1 MICSIFGGADIS
13 AYEDIC
19 LSDGLIIAADRG
31 YIHCRRLGIADRIS
45 LLIGDFDS
53 IGENIPE
60 NIPVIKAPCEKDDT
74 DMMLAVKKGFEA
86 GCDEFHIYGGLGG
99 RFGHTAANIQTL
111 MYILNRGGRGVLF
124 GDEYNIELLPQGTRS
139 YDDCGT
145 RYVSIFAVTERAEA
159 VLSGLKYSGE
169 VTFTNDFPLGASNE
183 FTEDGKC
190 KITVKSGVIAVI
202 FEKM

>member
-1 MICSIFGGADIS
+1 MICSIFGGADINDYDS
-13 AYEDIC
+13 IR
-19 LSDGLIIAADRG
+19 LSDGVVIAADRG

-45 LLIGDFDS
+45 LLIGDLDS
-53 IGENIPE
+53 IGEAIPE

-111 MYILNRGGRGVLF
+111 MYILNHGGRGALF
-124 GDEYNIELLPQGTRS
+124 GDEYDILLQGKGTRS
-139 YDDCGT
+139 YKDHGT
-145 RYVSIFAVTERAEA
+145 RYVSVFSVTEKSEV

-190 KITVKSGVIAVI
+190 EITVRSGIIAVV

>member
-1 MICSIFGGADIS
+1 MICSIFGGADIN
-13 AYEDIC
+13 AYEDIR
-19 LSDGLIIAADRG
+19 LSEGRFIAADRG
-31 YIHCRRLGIADRIS
+31 YIHCKRLGIADKIS

-53 IGENIPE
+53 IGEDIPE

-111 MYILNRGGRGVLF
+111 MYILKRGGRGVLF
-124 GDEYNIELLPQGTRS
+124 GDEYDILLQSEGTRS
-139 YDDCGT
+139 YENHGM
-145 RYVSIFAVTERAEA
+145 RYVSIFSVTEKSE
-159 VLSGLKYSGE
+159 VLLSGLKYSGE
-169 VTFTNDFPLGASNE
+169 VTFSNDFPLGASNE

-190 KITVKSGVIAVI
+190 EITVRSGIIAVI

>member
-1 MICSIFGGADIS
+1 MICSIFGGADIRS
-13 AYEDIC
+13 YDDIR
-19 LSDGLIIAADRG
+19 LSDGVIIAADRG
-31 YIHCRRLGIADRIS
+31 YIHCKRLGISDKIA

-53 IGENIPE
+53 IGEAIPE
-60 NIPVIKAPCEKDDT
+60 NIPVIKAPSEKDDT

-124 GDEYNIELLPQGTRS
+124 GDDYDIELLSCGTTIYEDRS
-139 YDDCGT
+139 T
-145 RYVSIFAVTERAEA
+145 RYVSIFSLTEKAE
-159 VLSGLKYSGE
+159 VIISGLKYSGE

-190 KITVKSGVIAVI
+190 EITVKSGIIAVV
-202 FEKM
+202 FEKK

>member
-1 MICSIFGGADIS
+1 MICNIFGGADIRDYNS
-13 AYEDIC
+13 IC
-19 LSDGLIIAADRG
+19 ISEGMLIAADRG
-31 YIHCRRLGIADRIS
+31 YIHCRRLGIADKLS

-53 IGENIPE
+53 IGEPIPDNIT
-60 NIPVIKAPCEKDDT
+60 VIKAPCEKDDT

-111 MYILNRGGRGVLF
+111 MYILNRGGRGIIF
-124 GDEYNIELLPQGTRS
+124 GDEYDIELLPSGTWCYENR
-139 YDDCGT
+139 GA
-145 RYVSIFAVTERAEA
+145 RYVSIFSVTERSE
-159 VLSGLKYSGE
+159 VKLSGLKYSGE

-183 FTEDGKC
+183 FIEDEKC
-190 KITVKSGVIAVI
+190 QITVISGIIAVV

>member
-1 MICSIFGGADIS
+1 MICSIFGGADINV
-13 AYEDIC
+13 YEDIR
-19 LSDGLIIAADRG
+19 LSEGMVIAADRG
-31 YIHCRRLGIADRIS
+31 YIHCKRLGIADKIS

-53 IGENIPE
+53 IGEAIPE

-111 MYILNRGGRGVLF
+111 MYILKHGGRGVLF
-124 GDEYNIELLPQGTRS
+124 GDEYDILLQSEGTRS
-139 YDDCGT
+139 YENHGM
-145 RYVSIFAVTERAEA
+145 RYVSIFSVTEKSE
-159 VLSGLKYSGE
+159 VLLSGLKYSGK
-169 VTFTNDFPLGASNE
+169 VTFSNDFPLGASNE

-190 KITVKSGVIAVI
+190 EITVRSGIIAVI

>member
-1 MICSIFGGADIS
+1 MICSIFGGADIK
-13 AYEDIC
+13 AYDDIC

-53 IGENIPE
+53 IGEDIPDNIS
-60 NIPVIKAPCEKDDT
+60 VIKAPCEKDDT

-86 GCDEFHIYGGLGG
+86 GCGEFHIYGGLGG

-124 GDEYNIELLPQGTRS
+124 GDEYDIELLSRGTR
-139 YDDCGT
+139 YYEDCGT
-145 RYVSIFAVTERAEA
+145 RYVSIFSVTEKSE
-159 VLSGLKYSGE
+159 VILSGLKYSGE

-183 FTEDGKC
+183 FNEDGKC
-190 KITVKSGVIAVI
+190 EITVKSGIIAVV